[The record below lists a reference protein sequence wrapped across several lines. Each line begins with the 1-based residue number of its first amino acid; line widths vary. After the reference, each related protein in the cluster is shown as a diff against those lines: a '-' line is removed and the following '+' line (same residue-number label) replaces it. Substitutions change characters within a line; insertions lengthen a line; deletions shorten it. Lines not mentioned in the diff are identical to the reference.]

1 MRRRLRYLAV
11 WALATATTI
20 GVSYWGIRSVLV
32 AAAPER
38 SAPLSAAELRHA
50 APSPTESPSPPPSPS
65 PKPSPSPAAPTS
77 PPPAPRSASPTPG
90 WVSTPDARGGDALVR
105 AFSLEG
111 GQVTVFCNRGDVH
124 VIGFTPAKGFT
135 QSETRFS
142 PDSLRINFSS
152 EKHIS
157 RLWVTWRNSCYAEI
171 TESV

>member
-1 MRRRLRYLAV
+1 MRRRLRYVAV
-11 WALATATTI
+11 WALATAITI

-32 AAAPER
+32 AAGPER

-50 APSPTESPSPPPSPS
+50 APSPTDSPAPPPLPSPTPSPTAPAAPPSPPAPSL
-65 PKPSPSPAAPTS
+65 
-77 PPPAPRSASPTPG
+77 SPTPG
-90 WVSTPDARGGDALVR
+90 WVTTPDARGGEALVR

-111 GQVTVFCNRGDVH
+111 GQVSVFCNRGDVH
-124 VIGFTPAKGFT
+124 VTGITPAKGFT

-142 PDSLRINFSS
+142 PDSLRVNFSS
-152 EKHIS
+152 ERHIS

>member
-20 GVSYWGIRSVLV
+20 GVSYWGIQSVLV
-32 AAAPER
+32 AAAPAR
-38 SAPLSAAELRHA
+38 SRPLSAAELRHA
-50 APSPTESPSPPPSPS
+50 APSSTDPASPSALPSPSPPPPASPTA
-65 PKPSPSPAAPTS
+65 PAV
-77 PPPAPRSASPTPG
+77 PPPNAAPTPG
-90 WVSTPDARGGDALVR
+90 WVSTPDARGGTALAR
-105 AFSLEG
+105 AFSLQG

-135 QSETRFS
+135 ESETRFA

-157 RLWVTWRNSCYAEI
+157 RLWVTWRNSCYSEI